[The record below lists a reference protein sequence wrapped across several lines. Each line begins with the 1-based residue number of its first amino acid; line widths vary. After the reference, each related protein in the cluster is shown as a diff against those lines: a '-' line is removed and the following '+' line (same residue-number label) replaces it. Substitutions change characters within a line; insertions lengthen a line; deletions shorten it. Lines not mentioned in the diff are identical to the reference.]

1 VSRDNLNRRWIMGA
15 FTYRLPHEPFRK
27 PSKNE
32 EEYFCRGRFAERRTA
47 ARQEAEARSSEDRL
61 RLRELHQ
68 NRCPRCGEKL
78 EHIRIKKAWADQ
90 CPVCE
95 GVWLD
100 RKVFCILTNQR
111 EQPLAAMFRWILVDQ
126 CLGDMRVENEDR

>member
-1 VSRDNLNRRWIMGA
+1 MGP
-15 FTYRLPHEPFRK
+15 FTHRLPHEPFRK

-32 EEYFCRGRFAERRTA
+32 EEYFHRLRFYERRA
-47 ARQEAEARSSEDRL
+47 KARKKAEAREEEERS

-68 NRCPRCGEKL
+68 GRCPRCGERL
-78 EHIRIKKAWADQ
+78 EHVRIHHAWADQ

-100 RKVFCILTNQR
+100 WEVFCMLTHQD
-111 EQPLAAMFRWILVDQ
+111 EQPLAAMFRYMLVDQ
-126 CLGDMRVENEDR
+126 AMGNIPKPEKTR